1 LDQKIYRAATEAA
14 RRKFSPEFMNRIDKV
29 IVFRALTREHLEKIL
44 DIELARVQQRIINA
58 TDGRQFVFRCTTTA
72 RDFLLR
78 EGTDIKFGARHLK
91 RSIERH
97 LVFPISNLLATE
109 QIQLGDLI
117 TVDFDAVIGKLVFVK
132 EDQGALV
139 HSEEETTQ
147 ETALVP
153 VSVRTAGASRALAR
167 RASREA

>member
-1 LDQKIYRAATEAA
+1 
-14 RRKFSPEFMNRIDKV
+14 MNRIDKV
-29 IVFRALTREHLEKIL
+29 IVFRALTRENLEKIL
-44 DIELARVQQRIINA
+44 DIELDRVQQRIINA
-58 TDGRQFVFRCTTTA
+58 TDGRQFVFRCTTPA

-97 LVFPISNLLATE
+97 LVFPISNLLATD

-117 TVDFDAVIGKLVFVK
+117 TVDFDATLGKLIFVK

-139 HSEEETTQ
+139 HADEPAVEET
-147 ETALVP
+147 AIVP
-153 VSVRTAGASRALAR
+153 VSVRAAGASRALAR
-167 RASREA
+167 RARSEAFR

>member
-1 LDQKIYRAATEAA
+1 
-14 RRKFSPEFMNRIDKV
+14 M
-29 IVFRALTREHLEKIL
+29 
-44 DIELARVQQRIINA
+44 QQRIINA
-58 TDGRQFVFRCTTTA
+58 TDGRQFVFRCTMAA

-78 EGTDIKFGARHLK
+78 EGTDMKFGARHLK

-117 TVDFDAVIGKLVFVK
+117 TVDFDTSLGKLIFVK

-139 HSEEETTQ
+139 HAEEETT
-147 ETALVP
+147 A
-153 VSVRTAGASRALAR
+153 RNRAGAGA
-167 RASREA
+167 RASRRSFTRARPPRQPGGTPITISQYLLLPLSPEGGLHVQRAPPLRCRE